1 MTREEDRE
9 LLSNLIFAN
18 KKFAENLDELKKLD
32 ALAARAAALNEIDT
46 HKILEK
52 LNDVSFTQISRK
64 IVDTIREDLKQQ
76 RSEILTAA
84 DGAAAAA
91 KDLAAKTVL
100 LKESS
105 DSMLQIDNM
114 AENLEEVAKDIKNW
128 RNKSMFIAIGLSLF
142 FGIASG
148 TIASNISVLMSPE
161 SIQNA
166 QILKSKFGKIAALRD
181 EQNPKLYYL
190 VIPEHHKIKEV
201 VSFVDNDMRYIKI
214 EAK

>member
-32 ALAARAAALNEIDT
+32 SLAARAAALNEIDT

-114 AENLEEVAKDIKNW
+114 SDSLSEVSKDIKSW
-128 RNKSMFIAIGLSLF
+128 RLRNIYAAIIVSLF
-142 FGIASG
+142 FGLASG
-148 TIASNISVLMSPE
+148 TIVSNISTLMSPE
-161 SIQNA
+161 SIHDA
-166 QILKSKFGKIAALRD
+166 QILTSRFGEIGAVQDNKT
-181 EQNPKLYYL
+181 PKLYYI
-190 VIPEHHKIKEV
+190 VIPDGKKVKEV
-201 VSFVDNDMRYIKI
+201 VSFDEDGKRYIRI
-214 EAK
+214 ESK